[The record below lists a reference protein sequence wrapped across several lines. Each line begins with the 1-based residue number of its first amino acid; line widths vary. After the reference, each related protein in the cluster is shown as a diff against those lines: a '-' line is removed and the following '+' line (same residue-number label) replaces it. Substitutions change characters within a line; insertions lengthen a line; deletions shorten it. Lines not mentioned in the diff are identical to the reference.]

1 MDRDLTLLQWPPVSP
16 ILTPIN
22 FFFGFV
28 KYSGVPPLYRD
39 MEQLQ
44 ECNTI
49 SAAQTVWELLQNV
62 WAEMGY
68 VVDVCRV
75 THGALIEEL

>member
-1 MDRDLTLLQWPPVSP
+1 
-16 ILTPIN
+16 
-22 FFFGFV
+22 
-28 KYSGVPPLYRD
+28 

-44 ECNTI
+44 ECLT
-49 SAAQTVWELLQNV
+49 STAALTVWELLQNV

-68 VVDVCRV
+68 VVDVLRV